1 MFTHTQTHTHIHT
14 YKHTFFLLENRIQQP
29 NSIAAS
35 PLKSASDDDRQA
47 MKKVG
52 DVRQFKFDQKN
63 EECNLRDRKGFLV
76 KKETAGAIGHSYYY
90 RAYIG
95 NWKIGYAL
103 CGESALGSVN
113 TLVQAR
119 QCGVGTVVSY
129 FCIIDPYVNDPK
141 RKAPNSNAKTYVDIE
156 DEFKH
161 SNNENVGLIAEAKNC
176 ANLLT
181 LDMVSKVN
189 NAANT
194 YFNAAKVA
202 KFKKVFF
209 INKEKNRKGTSL
221 SLEEAQKE
229 YNENCKAFI
238 NKYGKSWYFCKE

>member
-1 MFTHTQTHTHIHT
+1 M
-14 YKHTFFLLENRIQQP
+14 FLLENRKEQP
-29 NSIAAS
+29 HYIAAS
-35 PLKSASDDDRQA
+35 PLKSASDNDRKP
-47 MKKVG
+47 MIEIG
-52 DVRQFKFDQKN
+52 EERTFKFN
-63 EECNLRDRKGFLV
+63 EKKKGCKLRDKKEFLV
-76 KKETAGAIGHSYYY
+76 KKEILKQGSLKKVMYNYVAYVGYS
-90 RAYIG
+90 YIG
-95 NWKIGYAL
+95 DAKCEKSELREVDTIDD
-103 CGESALGSVN
+103 
-113 TLVQAR
+113 AR
-119 QCGVGTVVSY
+119 RCGVGTVLSY
-129 FCIIDPYVNDPK
+129 FCFIDPYVIDPK
-141 RKAPNSNAKTYVDIE
+141 KKAPKSEAKTYVNINN
-156 DEFKH
+156 EFKH

-181 LDMVSKVN
+181 LDMVSKVK